1 MATQT
6 QDFLKDCDIVNY
18 FSFFKPTFEI
28 DEIPKYI
35 RGSAYQQIVARSGTS
50 FDNTTR
56 TITINGDGTPYLSIL
71 ETPITITA
79 LSILNHNASSED
91 IDLNVDPTSDEK
103 NIVYN
108 PLTGLIQYIN
118 GYNLPGYPRTTRT
131 DCDEDTLYCFP
142 RGIQNIQVTGTFGG
156 KSGYNCI
163 LAQLQLY
170 LMNIQMARL
179 NPQIYGKPD
188 MVSEKIGKYS
198 YEMYGR
204 SQTKAERS
212 TLEQLV
218 DQLFNM
224 LPGSACFGDI

>member
-1 MATQT
+1 MATQ
-6 QDFLKDCDIVNY
+6 QKDFLKDCDVVNY
-18 FSFFKPTFEI
+18 FSFFKADFAI
-28 DEIPKYI
+28 NEIPAYV
-35 RGSAYQQIVARSGTS
+35 RGSAYQQIVAKSGLTFNEES
-50 FDNTTR
+50 R
-56 TITINGDGTPYLSIL
+56 TITINGDGTPYLSIT
-71 ETPITITA
+71 ETPISITA
-79 LSILNHNASSED
+79 LTILNHNASSEN
-91 IDLNVDPTSDEK
+91 ILLNVDQTDDNK

-108 PLTGLIQYIN
+108 PNTGLIQYIN

-179 NPQIYGKPD
+179 DPKVYGKPD

-212 TLEQLV
+212 TLEQMV
-218 DQLFNM
+218 DDLFGL
-224 LPGSACFGDI
+224 LPGAACFGDI